1 LILPRA
7 LGCRQRKP
15 SRSVLTRNH
24 TCRLDIRSCFNWDT
38 GKSFQEMKDMKG
50 EWRSVGD

>member
-1 LILPRA
+1 MLRVSKNVKGETVA
-7 LGCRQRKP
+7 REVCQFNEF
-15 SRSVLTRNH
+15 S
-24 TCRLDIRSCFNWDT
+24 DIRSCFNWDT